1 MWEQLIFSYD
11 DEEYADTAWEGILG
25 QVMGK
30 QSADSVDTV
39 SGCTYSSQGFIQ
51 ALECIKSGKRSIT
64 HEIPEFY
71 YESFMS
77 ASDRWC
83 RSWLQLHAAKKDS
96 DTEKDQQIASLTT
109 RVEALEKQQDEILSA
124 LEEAAKAQEEAK
136 KKAEE
141 EAKNQKAQ
149 VEETSSGDASED
161 AKKDEENTDE
171 TEAEDTSSNEDSEE
185 LVYKNGTYTGD
196 GQGFG
201 GNIQVQVTLENDTIT
216 DIQVVSAPGEDSAY
230 LSQGQGVIST
240 ILAAQSTDVD
250 TISGATFSSTGIIN
264 AVNDALGKAENQ

>member
-1 MWEQLIFSYD
+1 MKYQSFIMRVLCLILIIG
-11 DEEYADTAWEGILG
+11 AVLG
-25 QVMGK
+25 YNSMQ
-30 QSADSVDTV
+30 
-39 SGCTYSSQGFIQ
+39 
-51 ALECIKSGKRSIT
+51 
-64 HEIPEFY
+64 
-71 YESFMS
+71 
-77 ASDRWC
+77 
-83 RSWLQLHAAKKDS
+83 KKDS

-124 LEEAAKAQEEAK
+124 IEEAAKAQEEAK

-141 EAKNQKAQ
+141 EAKNKKDSAAKEDADAADKAAENQ
-149 VEETSSGDASED
+149 ADADSEADSSDEAEESED
-161 AKKDEENTDE
+161 LA
-171 TEAEDTSSNEDSEE
+171 
-185 LVYKNGTYTGD
+185 YKNGTYTGD

-230 LSQGQGVIST
+230 LSQGKGVIST

>member
-1 MWEQLIFSYD
+1 MPL
-11 DEEYADTAWEGILG
+11 
-25 QVMGK
+25 
-30 QSADSVDTV
+30 
-39 SGCTYSSQGFIQ
+39 
-51 ALECIKSGKRSIT
+51 KR
-64 HEIPEFY
+64 
-71 YESFMS
+71 
-77 ASDRWC
+77 
-83 RSWLQLHAAKKDS
+83 LQKRRK
-96 DTEKDQQIASLTT
+96 
-109 RVEALEKQQDEILSA
+109 RRR
-124 LEEAAKAQEEAK
+124 

-149 VEETSSGDASED
+149 EKEISSGDSFRGRE
-161 AKKDEENTDE
+161 KDDENTDE
-171 TEAEDTSSNEDSEE
+171 TEAENASSEE
-185 LVYKNGTYTGD
+185 ESEDLVYKNGTYTGD

-240 ILAAQSTDVD
+240 ILASQSTDVD

>member
-1 MWEQLIFSYD
+1 MKYQNFIMRVLCLILIIG
-11 DEEYADTAWEGILG
+11 AVLG
-25 QVMGK
+25 YNSMQ
-30 QSADSVDTV
+30 
-39 SGCTYSSQGFIQ
+39 
-51 ALECIKSGKRSIT
+51 
-64 HEIPEFY
+64 
-71 YESFMS
+71 
-77 ASDRWC
+77 
-83 RSWLQLHAAKKDS
+83 KKDS

-124 LEEAAKAQEEAK
+124 IEEASKAQEEAK

-141 EAKNQKAQ
+141 EAKNKKDSA
-149 VEETSSGDASED
+149 
-161 AKKDEENTDE
+161 AKKDADAADKEE
-171 TEAEDTSSNEDSEE
+171 EDQADADSEE
-185 LVYKNGTYTGD
+185 DFSEESEDLAYKNGTYTGD

-216 DIQVVSAPGEDSAY
+216 DIQVVSAPVEDSAY

>member
-1 MWEQLIFSYD
+1 MKYQSFIMRVLCLILIIG
-11 DEEYADTAWEGILG
+11 AVLG
-25 QVMGK
+25 YNSMQ
-30 QSADSVDTV
+30 
-39 SGCTYSSQGFIQ
+39 
-51 ALECIKSGKRSIT
+51 
-64 HEIPEFY
+64 
-71 YESFMS
+71 
-77 ASDRWC
+77 
-83 RSWLQLHAAKKDS
+83 KKDS

-124 LEEAAKAQEEAK
+124 IEEAAKAQEEAK

-141 EAKNQKAQ
+141 EAKNKKDSAAKEDADAADKAAENQ
-149 VEETSSGDASED
+149 ADADSEADSSDEAEESED
-161 AKKDEENTDE
+161 LA
-171 TEAEDTSSNEDSEE
+171 
-185 LVYKNGTYTGD
+185 YKNGTYTGD

>member
-1 MWEQLIFSYD
+1 MKYQSFIMRVLCLILIIG
-11 DEEYADTAWEGILG
+11 AVLG
-25 QVMGK
+25 YNSMQ
-30 QSADSVDTV
+30 
-39 SGCTYSSQGFIQ
+39 
-51 ALECIKSGKRSIT
+51 
-64 HEIPEFY
+64 
-71 YESFMS
+71 
-77 ASDRWC
+77 
-83 RSWLQLHAAKKDS
+83 KKDS

-124 LEEAAKAQEEAK
+124 IEEASKAQEEAK

-141 EAKNQKAQ
+141 EAKNKNDSA
-149 VEETSSGDASED
+149 
-161 AKKDEENTDE
+161 AKKDADAADKEE
-171 TEAEDTSSNEDSEE
+171 EDQADADSEE
-185 LVYKNGTYTGD
+185 DSSEESEDLAYKNGTYTGD

>member
-1 MWEQLIFSYD
+1 MKYQSFIMRVLCLLLIV
-11 DEEYADTAWEGILG
+11 GVVLG
-25 QVMGK
+25 YNSMQ
-30 QSADSVDTV
+30 
-39 SGCTYSSQGFIQ
+39 
-51 ALECIKSGKRSIT
+51 
-64 HEIPEFY
+64 
-71 YESFMS
+71 
-77 ASDRWC
+77 
-83 RSWLQLHAAKKDS
+83 KKDS

-149 VEETSSGDASED
+149 VEETASED

>member
-1 MWEQLIFSYD
+1 MQ
-11 DEEYADTAWEGILG
+11 
-25 QVMGK
+25 
-30 QSADSVDTV
+30 
-39 SGCTYSSQGFIQ
+39 
-51 ALECIKSGKRSIT
+51 
-64 HEIPEFY
+64 
-71 YESFMS
+71 
-77 ASDRWC
+77 
-83 RSWLQLHAAKKDS
+83 KKDS

-149 VEETSSGDASED
+149 TEEAASGDASED
-161 AKKDEENTDE
+161 AKKDDKNTDE
-171 TEAEDTSSNEDSEE
+171 TEAED

>member
-1 MWEQLIFSYD
+1 MKYQSFIMRVLCLLLIVG
-11 DEEYADTAWEGILG
+11 AVLG
-25 QVMGK
+25 YNSMQ
-30 QSADSVDTV
+30 
-39 SGCTYSSQGFIQ
+39 
-51 ALECIKSGKRSIT
+51 
-64 HEIPEFY
+64 
-71 YESFMS
+71 
-77 ASDRWC
+77 
-83 RSWLQLHAAKKDS
+83 KKDS

-124 LEEAAKAQEEAK
+124 LEEAAKAQEEAAKAQEEAK

-149 VEETSSGDASED
+149 TEEAASGDASED
-161 AKKDEENTDE
+161 AKKDDENTDE
-171 TEAEDTSSNEDSEE
+171 TEAEDASSEE
-185 LVYKNGTYTGD
+185 ESEDLVYKNGTYTGD

-240 ILAAQSTDVD
+240 ILASQSTDVD

>member
-1 MWEQLIFSYD
+1 MKYQSFIMRVLCLILIV
-11 DEEYADTAWEGILG
+11 GVVLG
-25 QVMGK
+25 YNSMQ
-30 QSADSVDTV
+30 
-39 SGCTYSSQGFIQ
+39 
-51 ALECIKSGKRSIT
+51 
-64 HEIPEFY
+64 
-71 YESFMS
+71 
-77 ASDRWC
+77 
-83 RSWLQLHAAKKDS
+83 KKDS

-124 LEEAAKAQEEAK
+124 LEEAAKTQEEAK

-141 EAKNQKAQ
+141 EAKKKA
-149 VEETSSGDASED
+149 EDEKNASED
-161 AKKDEENTDE
+161 ADRDTSKDVEDTENVD
-171 TEAEDTSSNEDSEE
+171 EAEADDTSSEEEGDSED

-250 TISGATFSSTGIIN
+250 TVSGATFSSTGIIN

>member
-1 MWEQLIFSYD
+1 MKYQSFIMRVLCLLLIVG
-11 DEEYADTAWEGILG
+11 AVLG
-25 QVMGK
+25 YNSMQ
-30 QSADSVDTV
+30 
-39 SGCTYSSQGFIQ
+39 
-51 ALECIKSGKRSIT
+51 
-64 HEIPEFY
+64 
-71 YESFMS
+71 
-77 ASDRWC
+77 
-83 RSWLQLHAAKKDS
+83 KKDS

-109 RVEALEKQQDEILSA
+109 RVEALEKQQEEIFSA
-124 LEEAAKAQEEAK
+124 IEEAAKAQEEAK

-141 EAKNQKAQ
+141 AEAEARTQ
-149 VEETSSGDASED
+149 ED
-161 AKKDEENTDE
+161 AKKDAETTDATEGADEAAESEENL
-171 TEAEDTSSNEDSEE
+171 A
-185 LVYKNGTYTGD
+185 YKNGTYTGD

-240 ILAAQSTDVD
+240 ILASQSTDVD

>member
-1 MWEQLIFSYD
+1 MKYQSFIMRVLCLILIV
-11 DEEYADTAWEGILG
+11 GVVLG
-25 QVMGK
+25 YNSMQ
-30 QSADSVDTV
+30 
-39 SGCTYSSQGFIQ
+39 
-51 ALECIKSGKRSIT
+51 
-64 HEIPEFY
+64 
-71 YESFMS
+71 
-77 ASDRWC
+77 
-83 RSWLQLHAAKKDS
+83 KKDS

-124 LEEAAKAQEEAK
+124 IEEAARAQEEAK

-141 EAKNQKAQ
+141 EAKN
-149 VEETSSGDASED
+149 
-161 AKKDEENTDE
+161 KKDSAAKEKADAADKEE
-171 TEAEDTSSNEDSEE
+171 EDQADADSEE
-185 LVYKNGTYTGD
+185 DSSEESEDLAYKNGTYTGD

>member
-1 MWEQLIFSYD
+1 MKYQSFIMRVLCLILIIG
-11 DEEYADTAWEGILG
+11 AVLG
-25 QVMGK
+25 YNSMQ
-30 QSADSVDTV
+30 
-39 SGCTYSSQGFIQ
+39 
-51 ALECIKSGKRSIT
+51 
-64 HEIPEFY
+64 
-71 YESFMS
+71 
-77 ASDRWC
+77 
-83 RSWLQLHAAKKDS
+83 KKDS

-124 LEEAAKAQEEAK
+124 IEEASKAQEEAK
-136 KKAEE
+136 KKVEE
-141 EAKNQKAQ
+141 EAKNKKDSA
-149 VEETSSGDASED
+149 
-161 AKKDEENTDE
+161 AKKDADAADKEE
-171 TEAEDTSSNEDSEE
+171 EDQADADSEE
-185 LVYKNGTYTGD
+185 DSSEESEDLAYKNGTYTGD

>member
-1 MWEQLIFSYD
+1 MKYQSFIMRVLCLILIIG
-11 DEEYADTAWEGILG
+11 AVLG
-25 QVMGK
+25 YNSMQ
-30 QSADSVDTV
+30 
-39 SGCTYSSQGFIQ
+39 
-51 ALECIKSGKRSIT
+51 
-64 HEIPEFY
+64 
-71 YESFMS
+71 
-77 ASDRWC
+77 
-83 RSWLQLHAAKKDS
+83 KKDS

-124 LEEAAKAQEEAK
+124 IEEASKAQEEAK

-141 EAKNQKAQ
+141 EAKNKKDSA
-149 VEETSSGDASED
+149 AKED
-161 AKKDEENTDE
+161 ADAADK
-171 TEAEDTSSNEDSEE
+171 EAEDQDDADSKEDSSEESEE
-185 LVYKNGTYTGD
+185 LAYKNGTYTGD

>member
-1 MWEQLIFSYD
+1 MKYQSFIMRVLCLILIIG
-11 DEEYADTAWEGILG
+11 AVLG
-25 QVMGK
+25 YNSMQ
-30 QSADSVDTV
+30 
-39 SGCTYSSQGFIQ
+39 
-51 ALECIKSGKRSIT
+51 
-64 HEIPEFY
+64 
-71 YESFMS
+71 
-77 ASDRWC
+77 
-83 RSWLQLHAAKKDS
+83 KKDS

-124 LEEAAKAQEEAK
+124 IEEASKAQEEAK

-141 EAKNQKAQ
+141 EAKNKKDSA
-149 VEETSSGDASED
+149 
-161 AKKDEENTDE
+161 AKKDADAADKEE
-171 TEAEDTSSNEDSEE
+171 EDQADADSEE
-185 LVYKNGTYTGD
+185 DSSEESEDLAYKNGTYTGD

-240 ILAAQSTDVD
+240 ILAAQNTDVD

>member
-1 MWEQLIFSYD
+1 MKYQSFIMRVLCLLLIV
-11 DEEYADTAWEGILG
+11 GVVLG
-25 QVMGK
+25 YNSMQ
-30 QSADSVDTV
+30 
-39 SGCTYSSQGFIQ
+39 
-51 ALECIKSGKRSIT
+51 
-64 HEIPEFY
+64 
-71 YESFMS
+71 
-77 ASDRWC
+77 
-83 RSWLQLHAAKKDS
+83 KKDS

-124 LEEAAKAQEEAK
+124 IEEAAKAQEEAK

-141 EAKNQKAQ
+141 EAKNKKDSAAKEDADAADKAAENQ
-149 VEETSSGDASED
+149 ADADSEADSSDEAEESED
-161 AKKDEENTDE
+161 LA
-171 TEAEDTSSNEDSEE
+171 
-185 LVYKNGTYTGD
+185 YKNGTYTGD

>member
-1 MWEQLIFSYD
+1 MKYQSFIMRVLCLILIIG
-11 DEEYADTAWEGILG
+11 AVLG
-25 QVMGK
+25 YNSMQ
-30 QSADSVDTV
+30 
-39 SGCTYSSQGFIQ
+39 
-51 ALECIKSGKRSIT
+51 
-64 HEIPEFY
+64 
-71 YESFMS
+71 
-77 ASDRWC
+77 
-83 RSWLQLHAAKKDS
+83 KKDS

-124 LEEAAKAQEEAK
+124 IEEAAKAQEKAK

-141 EAKNQKAQ
+141 EAKNKKDSAAKEDADAADKAAENQ
-149 VEETSSGDASED
+149 ADADSEADSSDEAEESED
-161 AKKDEENTDE
+161 LA
-171 TEAEDTSSNEDSEE
+171 
-185 LVYKNGTYTGD
+185 YKNGTYTGD

>member
-1 MWEQLIFSYD
+1 MKYQSFIMRVLCLLLIV
-11 DEEYADTAWEGILG
+11 GVVLG
-25 QVMGK
+25 YNSMQ
-30 QSADSVDTV
+30 
-39 SGCTYSSQGFIQ
+39 
-51 ALECIKSGKRSIT
+51 
-64 HEIPEFY
+64 
-71 YESFMS
+71 
-77 ASDRWC
+77 
-83 RSWLQLHAAKKDS
+83 KKDS

-149 VEETSSGDASED
+149 VEETSSGDASVD
-161 AKKDEENTDE
+161 TKKDEENTDE

-240 ILAAQSTDVD
+240 ILASQSTDVD